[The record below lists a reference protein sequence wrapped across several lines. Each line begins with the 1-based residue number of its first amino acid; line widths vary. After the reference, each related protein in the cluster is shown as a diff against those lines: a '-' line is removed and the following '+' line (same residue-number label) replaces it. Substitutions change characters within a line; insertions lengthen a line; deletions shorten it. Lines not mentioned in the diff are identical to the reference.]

1 VRCLVNKLTKKLA
14 RYEAEGRDPEEFEA
28 LAVGGLRRA
37 VYEGNLDTGSL
48 MAGQIA
54 GLIKDIKPVR
64 QIIEDMVRQ
73 AAHLLSQGVN
83 FPTP

>member
-1 VRCLVNKLTKKLA
+1 
-14 RYEAEGRDPEEFEA
+14 
-28 LAVGGLRRA
+28 
-37 VYEGNLDTGSL
+37 